1 MQNKFKHFLNK
12 YLLGTANST
21 EKKVVEDFSDNLQKR
36 PLIELKTIEEN
47 SKLRSSIYNSIKY
60 KTRERKRRKNYR
72 LLSIGFSLLLVI
84 GLTIYQK
91 HISINNQ
98 ELTYST
104 SNELAKHIIL
114 SDGTAV
120 TLSSNSTLIVS
131 NEFNQSNREIKLI
144 GEAYFQVAKD
154 ASRPFII
161 SSDNFETQVLGTSF
175 WVKQNIVE
183 VSTGRVKVSNSLD
196 IENYVILTAEQK
208 VLLKDHRLYKNT
220 LDVFSCISSTSSY
233 LMMNNMTLTQWK
245 QIIEKEFDIQIHF
258 LEDIISTKEF
268 IQADFRNSTL
278 ADIVQSVSYMYD
290 FDYRYENK
298 TIIINN
304 TKK

>member
-21 EKKVVEDFSDNLQKR
+21 EKKVVEDFSDNLQRR
-36 PLIELKTIEEN
+36 PLIELKIIQEN

-72 LLSIGFSLLLVI
+72 LLSIVFSLLLVV

-91 HISINNQ
+91 NISVNNQ

-114 SDGTAV
+114 PDGTAV

-131 NEFNQSNREIKLI
+131 NEFNQSNREIKLL

-175 WVKQNIVE
+175 WVKPNIVE
-183 VSTGRVKVSNSLD
+183 VSTGRVKVSNLLD
-196 IENYVILTAEQK
+196 RENYVILTAEQK
-208 VLLKDHRLYKNT
+208 ALLKDHRLYKNT
-220 LDVFSCISSTSSY
+220 IDVFSCISSTSSY
-233 LMMNNMTLTQWK
+233 LMMNNITLTQWK

-278 ADIVQSVSYMYD
+278 ADIVQSVSYMYG
-290 FDYRYENK
+290 FDYKYENK

>member
-36 PLIELKTIEEN
+36 PLIELKTIQEN

-72 LLSIGFSLLLVI
+72 LLSIGFSLLLVV

-91 HISINNQ
+91 NISVNNQ

-114 SDGTAV
+114 PDGTAV

-131 NEFNQSNREIKLI
+131 NEFNQSNREIKLL
-144 GEAYFQVAKD
+144 GEAYFKVAKD
-154 ASRPFII
+154 ASKPFII

-175 WVKQNIVE
+175 WVKPNIVE

-220 LDVFSCISSTSSY
+220 LDAFSCISSTSSY
-233 LMMNNMTLTQWK
+233 LMMNNITLTQWK

-290 FDYRYENK
+290 FDYKYENK

>member
-1 MQNKFKHFLNK
+1 MQNKFKQFLNK
-12 YLLGTANST
+12 YLLGTSDLT

-36 PLIELKTIEEN
+36 PLIELKIIQEN

-72 LLSIGFSLLLVI
+72 LLSIGFSLLLVV

-91 HISINNQ
+91 NISVNNQ

-114 SDGTAV
+114 PDGTAV

-131 NEFNQSNREIKLI
+131 NEFNQSNREIKLL
-144 GEAYFQVAKD
+144 GEAYFKVAKD
-154 ASRPFII
+154 ASKPFII

-175 WVKQNIVE
+175 WVKPNIVE

-290 FDYRYENK
+290 FDYKYENK
-298 TIIINN
+298 NIIINN

>member
-21 EKKVVEDFSDNLQKR
+21 EKKVVEDFSDNLQRR
-36 PLIELKTIEEN
+36 PLIELKIIQEN

-72 LLSIGFSLLLVI
+72 LLSIVFSLLLVV

-91 HISINNQ
+91 NISVNNQ

-114 SDGTAV
+114 PDGTAV

-131 NEFNQSNREIKLI
+131 NEFNQSNREIKLL

-175 WVKQNIVE
+175 WVKPNIVE

-196 IENYVILTAEQK
+196 RENYVILTADEK
-208 VLLKDHRLYKNT
+208 ALLKDHRLYKNT
-220 LDVFSCISSTSSY
+220 IDVFSCISSTSSY
-233 LMMNNMTLTQWK
+233 LMMNNITLTQWK

-290 FDYRYENK
+290 FDYKYENK
-298 TIIINN
+298 NIIINN

>member
-36 PLIELKTIEEN
+36 PLIELKTIQEN

-72 LLSIGFSLLLVI
+72 LLSIGFSLLLVV

-91 HISINNQ
+91 NISVNNQ

-114 SDGTAV
+114 PDGTAV

-131 NEFNQSNREIKLI
+131 NEFNQSNREIKLL
-144 GEAYFQVAKD
+144 GEAYFKVAKD
-154 ASRPFII
+154 ASKPFII

-175 WVKQNIVE
+175 WVKRNIVE

-196 IENYVILTAEQK
+196 RENYVILTAEQK

-290 FDYRYENK
+290 FDYKYENK

>member
-1 MQNKFKHFLNK
+1 M
-12 YLLGTANST
+12 
-21 EKKVVEDFSDNLQKR
+21 EDFSDNLQRR
-36 PLIELKTIEEN
+36 PLIELKIIQEN

-72 LLSIGFSLLLVI
+72 LLSIVFSLLLVV

-91 HISINNQ
+91 NISVNNQ

-114 SDGTAV
+114 PDGTAV

-131 NEFNQSNREIKLI
+131 NEFNQSNREIKLL

-175 WVKQNIVE
+175 WVKPNIVE

-196 IENYVILTAEQK
+196 RENYVILTADEK
-208 VLLKDHRLYKNT
+208 ALLKDHRLYKNT
-220 LDVFSCISSTSSY
+220 IDVFSCISSTSSY
-233 LMMNNMTLTQWK
+233 LMMNNITLTQWK

-290 FDYRYENK
+290 FDYKYENK
-298 TIIINN
+298 NIIINN

>member
-12 YLLGTANST
+12 YLLGTSDLT

-36 PLIELKTIEEN
+36 PLIELKIIQEN

-98 ELTYST
+98 ELTYTT
-104 SNELAKHIIL
+104 SSELAKHIIL

-131 NEFNQSNREIKLI
+131 NEFNQSSREIKLI

-196 IENYVILTAEQK
+196 RENYVILTAEQK
-208 VLLKDHRLYKNT
+208 ALLKDHRLYKNT
-220 LDVFSCISSTSSY
+220 IDVFSCISSTSSY
-233 LMMNNMTLTQWK
+233 LMMNNITLTQWK

-290 FDYRYENK
+290 FDYKYENK
-298 TIIINN
+298 NIIINN

>member
-21 EKKVVEDFSDNLQKR
+21 EKKVVEDFSDNLQRR
-36 PLIELKTIEEN
+36 PLIELKIIQEN

-72 LLSIGFSLLLVI
+72 LLSIVFSLLLVV

-91 HISINNQ
+91 NISVNNQ

-114 SDGTAV
+114 PDGTAV

-131 NEFNQSNREIKLI
+131 NEFNQSNREIKLL

-175 WVKQNIVE
+175 WVKPNIVE
-183 VSTGRVKVSNSLD
+183 VSTGRVKVSNLLD
-196 IENYVILTAEQK
+196 RENYVILTAEQK
-208 VLLKDHRLYKNT
+208 ALLKDHRLYKNT
-220 LDVFSCISSTSSY
+220 IDVFSCISSTSSY
-233 LMMNNMTLTQWK
+233 LMMNNITLTQWK

-290 FDYRYENK
+290 FDYKYENK
-298 TIIINN
+298 NIIINN

>member
-21 EKKVVEDFSDNLQKR
+21 EKKVVEDFSDNLQRR
-36 PLIELKTIEEN
+36 PLIELKIIQEN

-72 LLSIGFSLLLVI
+72 LLSIVFSLLLVI

-98 ELTYST
+98 ELTYTT
-104 SNELAKHIIL
+104 SSELAKHIIL

-131 NEFNQSNREIKLI
+131 NEFNQSSREIKLI

-175 WVKQNIVE
+175 WVKRNIVE
-183 VSTGRVKVSNSLD
+183 VSTGRVKVSNLLD
-196 IENYVILTAEQK
+196 RENYVILTADEK
-208 VLLKDHRLYKNT
+208 ALLKDHRLYKNT
-220 LDVFSCISSTSSY
+220 IDVFSCISSTSSY
-233 LMMNNMTLTQWK
+233 LMMNNITLTQWK

-290 FDYRYENK
+290 FDYKYENK
-298 TIIINN
+298 NIIINN

>member
-36 PLIELKTIEEN
+36 PLIELKIIQEN

-72 LLSIGFSLLLVI
+72 LLSIVFSLLLVV

-91 HISINNQ
+91 NISVNNQ

-114 SDGTAV
+114 PDGTAV

-131 NEFNQSNREIKLI
+131 NEFNQSNREIKLL
-144 GEAYFQVAKD
+144 GEAYFKVAKD

-175 WVKQNIVE
+175 WVKPNIVE

-196 IENYVILTAEQK
+196 RENYVILTAEQK
-208 VLLKDHRLYKNT
+208 ALLKDHRLYKNT
-220 LDVFSCISSTSSY
+220 IDVFSCISSTSSY
-233 LMMNNMTLTQWK
+233 LMMNNITLTQWK

-290 FDYRYENK
+290 FDYKYENK
-298 TIIINN
+298 NIIINN

>member
-36 PLIELKTIEEN
+36 PLIELKIIQEN

-72 LLSIGFSLLLVI
+72 LLSIVFSLLLVV

-91 HISINNQ
+91 NISVNNQ

-114 SDGTAV
+114 PDGTAV

-131 NEFNQSNREIKLI
+131 NEFNQSNREIKLL

-175 WVKQNIVE
+175 WVKRNIVE
-183 VSTGRVKVSNSLD
+183 VSTGRVKVSNLLD
-196 IENYVILTAEQK
+196 RENYVILTAEQK
-208 VLLKDHRLYKNT
+208 ALLKDHRLYKNT
-220 LDVFSCISSTSSY
+220 IDVFSCISSTSSY
-233 LMMNNMTLTQWK
+233 LMMNNITLTQWK

-278 ADIVQSVSYMYD
+278 ADIVQSVSYMYG
-290 FDYRYENK
+290 FDYKYENK

>member
-21 EKKVVEDFSDNLQKR
+21 EKKVVEDFSDNLQRR
-36 PLIELKTIEEN
+36 PLIELKIIQEN

-72 LLSIGFSLLLVI
+72 LLSIVFSLLLVV

-91 HISINNQ
+91 NISVNNQ

-114 SDGTAV
+114 PDGTAV

-131 NEFNQSNREIKLI
+131 NEFNQSNREIKLL

-175 WVKQNIVE
+175 WVKRNIVE
-183 VSTGRVKVSNSLD
+183 VSTGRVKVSNLLD
-196 IENYVILTAEQK
+196 SENYVILTAEQK
-208 VLLKDHRLYKNT
+208 ALLKDHRLYKNT

-233 LMMNNMTLTQWK
+233 LMMNNITLTQWK

-278 ADIVQSVSYMYD
+278 EDIVQSVSYMYG
-290 FDYRYENK
+290 FDYKYENK

>member
-21 EKKVVEDFSDNLQKR
+21 EKKVVEDFSDNLQRR
-36 PLIELKTIEEN
+36 PLIELKIIQEN

-72 LLSIGFSLLLVI
+72 LLSIVFSLLLVV

-91 HISINNQ
+91 NISVNNQ

-114 SDGTAV
+114 PDGTAV

-131 NEFNQSNREIKLI
+131 NEFNQSNREIKLL

-183 VSTGRVKVSNSLD
+183 VSTGRVKVSNLLD
-196 IENYVILTAEQK
+196 RENYVILTAEQK
-208 VLLKDHRLYKNT
+208 ALLKDHRLYKNT
-220 LDVFSCISSTSSY
+220 IDVFSCISSTSSY
-233 LMMNNMTLTQWK
+233 LMMNNITLTQWK

-278 ADIVQSVSYMYD
+278 ADIVQSVSYMYG
-290 FDYRYENK
+290 FDYKYENK

>member
-21 EKKVVEDFSDNLQKR
+21 EKKVVEDFSDNLQRR
-36 PLIELKTIEEN
+36 PLIELKTIQEN

-72 LLSIGFSLLLVI
+72 LLSIGFSLLLVV

-91 HISINNQ
+91 NISVNNQ

-114 SDGTAV
+114 PDGTAV

-131 NEFNQSNREIKLI
+131 NEFNQSNREIKLL
-144 GEAYFQVAKD
+144 GEAYFKVAKD
-154 ASRPFII
+154 ASKPFII

-175 WVKQNIVE
+175 WVKRNIVE

-196 IENYVILTAEQK
+196 IENYVILTADEK

-290 FDYRYENK
+290 FDYKYENK

>member
-21 EKKVVEDFSDNLQKR
+21 EKKVVEDFSDNLQRR
-36 PLIELKTIEEN
+36 PLIELKIIQEN

-72 LLSIGFSLLLVI
+72 LLSIVFSLLLVV

-91 HISINNQ
+91 NISVNNQ

-114 SDGTAV
+114 PDGTAV

-131 NEFNQSNREIKLI
+131 NEFNQSNREIKLL

-175 WVKQNIVE
+175 WVKPNIVE
-183 VSTGRVKVSNSLD
+183 VSTGRVKVSNLLD
-196 IENYVILTAEQK
+196 RENYVILTADEK
-208 VLLKDHRLYKNT
+208 ALLKDHRLYKNT
-220 LDVFSCISSTSSY
+220 IDVFSCISSTSSY
-233 LMMNNMTLTQWK
+233 LMMNNITLTQWK

-278 ADIVQSVSYMYD
+278 ADIVQSVSYMYG
-290 FDYRYENK
+290 FDYKYENK

>member
-1 MQNKFKHFLNK
+1 MQNKFKQFLNK
-12 YLLGTANST
+12 YLLGTSDLT

-36 PLIELKTIEEN
+36 PLIELKIIQEN

-104 SNELAKHIIL
+104 SSELAKHIIL

-131 NEFNQSNREIKLI
+131 NEFNQSNREIKLL
-144 GEAYFQVAKD
+144 GEAYFKVAKD
-154 ASRPFII
+154 ASKPFII

-175 WVKQNIVE
+175 WVKPNIVE
-183 VSTGRVKVSNSLD
+183 VSTGRVKVSNLLD
-196 IENYVILTAEQK
+196 RENYVILTAEQK
-208 VLLKDHRLYKNT
+208 ALLKDHRLYKNT
-220 LDVFSCISSTSSY
+220 IDVFSCISSTSSY
-233 LMMNNMTLTQWK
+233 LMMNNITLTQWK

-290 FDYRYENK
+290 FDYKYENK
-298 TIIINN
+298 NIIINN

>member
-21 EKKVVEDFSDNLQKR
+21 EKKVVEDFSDNLQRR
-36 PLIELKTIEEN
+36 PLIELKTIQEN

-72 LLSIGFSLLLVI
+72 LLSIGFSLLLVV

-91 HISINNQ
+91 NISVNNQ

-114 SDGTAV
+114 PDGTAV

-131 NEFNQSNREIKLI
+131 NEFNQSNREIKLL
-144 GEAYFQVAKD
+144 GEAYFKVAKD
-154 ASRPFII
+154 ASKPFII

-175 WVKQNIVE
+175 WVKRNIVE

-196 IENYVILTAEQK
+196 RENYVILTADEK
-208 VLLKDHRLYKNT
+208 ALLKDHRLYKNT
-220 LDVFSCISSTSSY
+220 IDVFSCISSTSSY
-233 LMMNNMTLTQWK
+233 LMMNNITLTQWK

-290 FDYRYENK
+290 FDYKYENK

>member
-21 EKKVVEDFSDNLQKR
+21 EKKVVEDFSDNLQRR
-36 PLIELKTIEEN
+36 PLIELKTIQEN

-72 LLSIGFSLLLVI
+72 LLSIGFSLLLVV

-91 HISINNQ
+91 NISVNNQ

-114 SDGTAV
+114 PDGTAV

-131 NEFNQSNREIKLI
+131 NEFNQSNREIKLL
-144 GEAYFQVAKD
+144 GEAYFKVAKD
-154 ASRPFII
+154 ASKPFII

-175 WVKQNIVE
+175 WVKRNIVE
-183 VSTGRVKVSNSLD
+183 VSTGRVKVSNLLD
-196 IENYVILTAEQK
+196 RENYVILTAEQK
-208 VLLKDHRLYKNT
+208 ALLKDHRLYKNT

-278 ADIVQSVSYMYD
+278 ADIVQSVSYMYG
-290 FDYRYENK
+290 FDYKYENK

>member
-21 EKKVVEDFSDNLQKR
+21 EKKVVEDFSDNLQRR
-36 PLIELKTIEEN
+36 PLIELKIIQEN

-72 LLSIGFSLLLVI
+72 LLSIVFSLLLVV

-91 HISINNQ
+91 NISVNNQ

-114 SDGTAV
+114 PDGTAV

-131 NEFNQSNREIKLI
+131 NEFNQSNREIKLL
-144 GEAYFQVAKD
+144 GEAYFKVAKD
-154 ASRPFII
+154 ASKPFII

-175 WVKQNIVE
+175 WVKRNIVE
-183 VSTGRVKVSNSLD
+183 VSTGRVKVSNLLD
-196 IENYVILTAEQK
+196 RENYVILTAEQK
-208 VLLKDHRLYKNT
+208 ALLKDHRLYKNT
-220 LDVFSCISSTSSY
+220 IDVFSCISSTSSY
-233 LMMNNMTLTQWK
+233 LMMNNITLTQWK

-278 ADIVQSVSYMYD
+278 ADIVQSVSYMYG
-290 FDYRYENK
+290 FDYKYENK

>member
-36 PLIELKTIEEN
+36 PLIELKTIQEN

-98 ELTYST
+98 ELTYTT
-104 SNELAKHIIL
+104 SSELAKHIIL

-131 NEFNQSNREIKLI
+131 NEFNQSSREIKLI

-175 WVKQNIVE
+175 WVKPNIVE
-183 VSTGRVKVSNSLD
+183 VSTGRVKVSNLLD
-196 IENYVILTAEQK
+196 RENYVILTAEQK
-208 VLLKDHRLYKNT
+208 ALLKDHRLYKNT
-220 LDVFSCISSTSSY
+220 IDVFSCISSTSSY
-233 LMMNNMTLTQWK
+233 LMMNNITLTQWK

-278 ADIVQSVSYMYD
+278 ADIVQSVSYMYG
-290 FDYRYENK
+290 FDYKYENK

>member
-21 EKKVVEDFSDNLQKR
+21 EKKVVEDFSDNLQRR
-36 PLIELKTIEEN
+36 PLIELKIIQEN

-72 LLSIGFSLLLVI
+72 LLSIVFSLLLVV

-91 HISINNQ
+91 NISVNNQ
-98 ELTYST
+98 ELTYTT

-114 SDGTAV
+114 PDGTAV

-131 NEFNQSNREIKLI
+131 NEFNQSNREIKLL

-175 WVKQNIVE
+175 WVKPNIVE
-183 VSTGRVKVSNSLD
+183 VSTGRVKVSNLLD
-196 IENYVILTAEQK
+196 RENYVILTAEQK
-208 VLLKDHRLYKNT
+208 ALLKDHRLYKNT
-220 LDVFSCISSTSSY
+220 IDVFSCISSTSSY
-233 LMMNNMTLTQWK
+233 LMMNNITLTQWK

-278 ADIVQSVSYMYD
+278 ADIVQSVSYMYG
-290 FDYRYENK
+290 FDYKYENK

>member
-21 EKKVVEDFSDNLQKR
+21 EKKVVEDFSDNLQRR
-36 PLIELKTIEEN
+36 PLIELKIIQEN

-72 LLSIGFSLLLVI
+72 LLSIVFSLLLVV

-91 HISINNQ
+91 NISVNNQ

-114 SDGTAV
+114 PDGTAV

-131 NEFNQSNREIKLI
+131 NEFNQSNREIKLL
-144 GEAYFQVAKD
+144 GEAYFKVAKD
-154 ASRPFII
+154 ASKPFII

-175 WVKQNIVE
+175 WVKRNIVE

-196 IENYVILTAEQK
+196 RENYVILTADEK
-208 VLLKDHRLYKNT
+208 ALLKDHRLYKNT
-220 LDVFSCISSTSSY
+220 IDVFSCISSTSSY
-233 LMMNNMTLTQWK
+233 LMMNNITLTQWK

-290 FDYRYENK
+290 FDYKYENK

>member
-21 EKKVVEDFSDNLQKR
+21 EKKVVEDFSDNLQRR
-36 PLIELKTIEEN
+36 PLIELKTIQEN

-72 LLSIGFSLLLVI
+72 LLSIGFSLLLVV

-91 HISINNQ
+91 NISVNNQ

-114 SDGTAV
+114 PDGTAV

-131 NEFNQSNREIKLI
+131 NEFNQSNREIKLL
-144 GEAYFQVAKD
+144 GEAYFKVAKD
-154 ASRPFII
+154 ASKPFII

-175 WVKQNIVE
+175 WVKPNIVE

-196 IENYVILTAEQK
+196 RENYVILTAEQK

-290 FDYRYENK
+290 FDYKYENK

>member
-21 EKKVVEDFSDNLQKR
+21 EKKVVEDFSDNLQRR
-36 PLIELKTIEEN
+36 PLIELKTIQEN

-72 LLSIGFSLLLVI
+72 LLSIGFSLLLVV

-91 HISINNQ
+91 NISVNNQ

-114 SDGTAV
+114 PDGTAV
-120 TLSSNSTLIVS
+120 TLSSNSTLILS
-131 NEFNQSNREIKLI
+131 NEFNQSNREIKLL
-144 GEAYFQVAKD
+144 GEAYFKVVKD
-154 ASRPFII
+154 ASKPFII

-196 IENYVILTAEQK
+196 RENYVILTADEK
-208 VLLKDHRLYKNT
+208 ALLKDHRLYKNT
-220 LDVFSCISSTSSY
+220 IDVFSCISSTSSY
-233 LMMNNMTLTQWK
+233 LMMNNITLTQWK

-290 FDYRYENK
+290 FDYKYENK
-298 TIIINN
+298 NIIINN

>member
-21 EKKVVEDFSDNLQKR
+21 EKKVVEDFSDNLQRR
-36 PLIELKTIEEN
+36 PLIELKIIQEN

-72 LLSIGFSLLLVI
+72 LLSIGFSLLLVV

-91 HISINNQ
+91 NISVNNQ

-104 SNELAKHIIL
+104 SSELVKHIIL
-114 SDGTAV
+114 PDGTAV

-131 NEFNQSNREIKLI
+131 NEFNQSNREIKLL

-175 WVKQNIVE
+175 WVKPNIVE

-196 IENYVILTAEQK
+196 RENYVILNAKQK
-208 VLLKDHRLYKNT
+208 VLLKDRRLYKNT
-220 LDVFSCISSTSSY
+220 LDAFSCISSTSSY
-233 LMMNNMTLTQWK
+233 LMMNNITLTQWK

-290 FDYRYENK
+290 FDYKYENK
-298 TIIINN
+298 NIIINN

>member
-21 EKKVVEDFSDNLQKR
+21 EKKVVEDFSDNLQRR
-36 PLIELKTIEEN
+36 PLIELKIIQEN

-72 LLSIGFSLLLVI
+72 LLSIVFSLLLVV

-91 HISINNQ
+91 NISVNNQ

-114 SDGTAV
+114 PDGTAV

-131 NEFNQSNREIKLI
+131 NEFNQSNREIKLL
-144 GEAYFQVAKD
+144 GEAYFKVAKD
-154 ASRPFII
+154 ASKPFII

-175 WVKQNIVE
+175 WVKPNIVE
-183 VSTGRVKVSNSLD
+183 VSTGRVKVSNLLD
-196 IENYVILTAEQK
+196 SENYVILTAEQK
-208 VLLKDHRLYKNT
+208 ALLKDHRLYKNT
-220 LDVFSCISSTSSY
+220 IDVFSCISSTSSY
-233 LMMNNMTLTQWK
+233 LMMNNITLTQWK

-278 ADIVQSVSYMYD
+278 ADIVQSVSYMYG
-290 FDYRYENK
+290 FDYKYENK
-298 TIIINN
+298 TMIINN

>member
-21 EKKVVEDFSDNLQKR
+21 EKKVVEDFSDNLQRR
-36 PLIELKTIEEN
+36 PLIELKTIQEN

-72 LLSIGFSLLLVI
+72 LLSIGFSLLLVV

-91 HISINNQ
+91 NISVNNQ

-114 SDGTAV
+114 PDGTAV

-131 NEFNQSNREIKLI
+131 NEFNQSNREIKLL
-144 GEAYFQVAKD
+144 GEAYFKVAKD
-154 ASRPFII
+154 ASKPFII

-183 VSTGRVKVSNSLD
+183 VSTGRVKVSNLLD
-196 IENYVILTAEQK
+196 RENYVILTADEK
-208 VLLKDHRLYKNT
+208 ALLKDHRLYKNT
-220 LDVFSCISSTSSY
+220 IDVFSCISSTSSY
-233 LMMNNMTLTQWK
+233 LMMNNITLTQWK

-290 FDYRYENK
+290 FDYKYENK
-298 TIIINN
+298 NIIINN

>member
-21 EKKVVEDFSDNLQKR
+21 EKKVVEDFSDNLQRR
-36 PLIELKTIEEN
+36 PLIELKIIQEN

-72 LLSIGFSLLLVI
+72 LLSIVFSLLLVV

-91 HISINNQ
+91 NISVNNQ

-114 SDGTAV
+114 PDGTAV

-131 NEFNQSNREIKLI
+131 NEFNQSNREIKLL

-175 WVKQNIVE
+175 WVKRNIVE
-183 VSTGRVKVSNSLD
+183 VSTGRVKVSNLLD
-196 IENYVILTAEQK
+196 RENYVILTAEQK
-208 VLLKDHRLYKNT
+208 ALLKDHRLYKNT
-220 LDVFSCISSTSSY
+220 IDVFSCISSTSSY
-233 LMMNNMTLTQWK
+233 LMMNNITLTQWK

-278 ADIVQSVSYMYD
+278 ADIVQSVSYMYG
-290 FDYRYENK
+290 FDYKYENK

>member
-21 EKKVVEDFSDNLQKR
+21 EKKVVEDFSDNLQRR
-36 PLIELKTIEEN
+36 PLIELKTIQEN

-91 HISINNQ
+91 NISVNNQ

-114 SDGTAV
+114 PDGTAV

-131 NEFNQSNREIKLI
+131 NEFNQSNREIKLL
-144 GEAYFQVAKD
+144 GEAYFKVAKD
-154 ASRPFII
+154 ASKPFII

-196 IENYVILTAEQK
+196 RENYVILTAEQK

-290 FDYRYENK
+290 FDYKYENK

>member
-21 EKKVVEDFSDNLQKR
+21 EKKVVEDFSDNLQRR
-36 PLIELKTIEEN
+36 PLIELKTIQEN

-72 LLSIGFSLLLVI
+72 LLSIGFSLLLVV

-91 HISINNQ
+91 NISVNNQ

-114 SDGTAV
+114 PDGTAV

-131 NEFNQSNREIKLI
+131 NEFNQSNREIKLL
-144 GEAYFQVAKD
+144 GEAYFKVAKD

-175 WVKQNIVE
+175 WVKPNIVE

-196 IENYVILTAEQK
+196 RENYVILTAEQK
-208 VLLKDHRLYKNT
+208 ALLKDHRLYKNT
-220 LDVFSCISSTSSY
+220 IDVFSCISSTSSY
-233 LMMNNMTLTQWK
+233 LMMNNITLTQWK

-290 FDYRYENK
+290 FDYKYENK
-298 TIIINN
+298 NIIINN

>member
-21 EKKVVEDFSDNLQKR
+21 EKKVVEDFSDNLQRR
-36 PLIELKTIEEN
+36 PLIELKIIQEN

-72 LLSIGFSLLLVI
+72 LLSIVFSLLLVV

-91 HISINNQ
+91 NISVNNQ

-114 SDGTAV
+114 PDGTAV

-131 NEFNQSNREIKLI
+131 NEFNQSNREIKLL
-144 GEAYFQVAKD
+144 GEAYFKVAKD
-154 ASRPFII
+154 ASKPFII

-175 WVKQNIVE
+175 WVKPNIVE
-183 VSTGRVKVSNSLD
+183 VSTGRVKVSNLLD
-196 IENYVILTAEQK
+196 RENYVILTADEK
-208 VLLKDHRLYKNT
+208 ALLKDHRLYKNT
-220 LDVFSCISSTSSY
+220 IDVFSCISSTSSY
-233 LMMNNMTLTQWK
+233 LMMNNITLTQWK

-290 FDYRYENK
+290 FDYKYENK
-298 TIIINN
+298 NIIINN

>member
-21 EKKVVEDFSDNLQKR
+21 EKKVVEDFSDNLQRR
-36 PLIELKTIEEN
+36 PLIELKTIQEN

-72 LLSIGFSLLLVI
+72 LLSIVFSLLLVV

-91 HISINNQ
+91 NISVNNQ

-114 SDGTAV
+114 PDGTAV

-131 NEFNQSNREIKLI
+131 NEFNQSNREIKLL
-144 GEAYFQVAKD
+144 GEAYFKVAKD
-154 ASRPFII
+154 ASKPFII

-175 WVKQNIVE
+175 WVKRNIVE
-183 VSTGRVKVSNSLD
+183 VSTGRVKVSNLLD
-196 IENYVILTAEQK
+196 RENYVILTAEQK
-208 VLLKDHRLYKNT
+208 ALLKDHRLYKNT
-220 LDVFSCISSTSSY
+220 IDVFSCISSTSSY
-233 LMMNNMTLTQWK
+233 LMMNNITLTQWK

-278 ADIVQSVSYMYD
+278 ADIVQSVSYMYG
-290 FDYRYENK
+290 FDYKYENK

>member
-1 MQNKFKHFLNK
+1 MQNKFKQFLNK
-12 YLLGTANST
+12 YLLGTSDLT

-36 PLIELKTIEEN
+36 PLIELKIIQEN

-72 LLSIGFSLLLVI
+72 LLSIGFSLLLVV

-91 HISINNQ
+91 NISVNNQ

-114 SDGTAV
+114 PDGTAV

-131 NEFNQSNREIKLI
+131 NEFNQSNREIKLL
-144 GEAYFQVAKD
+144 GEAYFKVAKD
-154 ASRPFII
+154 ASKPFII

-175 WVKQNIVE
+175 WVKRNIVE

-290 FDYRYENK
+290 FDYKYENK
-298 TIIINN
+298 NIIINN

>member
-21 EKKVVEDFSDNLQKR
+21 EKKVVEDFSDNLQRR
-36 PLIELKTIEEN
+36 PLIELKIIQEN

-72 LLSIGFSLLLVI
+72 LLSIVFSLLLVV

-91 HISINNQ
+91 NISVNNQ

-114 SDGTAV
+114 PDGTAV

-131 NEFNQSNREIKLI
+131 NEFNQSNREIKLL
-144 GEAYFQVAKD
+144 GEAYFKVAKD
-154 ASRPFII
+154 ASKPFII

-175 WVKQNIVE
+175 WVKPNIVE

-196 IENYVILTAEQK
+196 RENYVILTADEK
-208 VLLKDHRLYKNT
+208 ALLKDHRLYKNT
-220 LDVFSCISSTSSY
+220 IDVFSCISSTSSY
-233 LMMNNMTLTQWK
+233 LMMNNITLTQWK

-290 FDYRYENK
+290 FDYKYENK

>member
-36 PLIELKTIEEN
+36 PLIELKTIQEN

-72 LLSIGFSLLLVI
+72 LLSIGFSLLLVV

-91 HISINNQ
+91 NISVNNQ

-114 SDGTAV
+114 PDGTAV

-131 NEFNQSNREIKLI
+131 NEFNQSNREIKLL
-144 GEAYFQVAKD
+144 GEAYFKVAKD
-154 ASRPFII
+154 ASKPFII

-175 WVKQNIVE
+175 WVKPNIVE
-183 VSTGRVKVSNSLD
+183 VSTGRVKVSNLLD
-196 IENYVILTAEQK
+196 RENYVILTAEQK

-290 FDYRYENK
+290 FDYKYENK

>member
-21 EKKVVEDFSDNLQKR
+21 EKKVVEDFSDNLQRR
-36 PLIELKTIEEN
+36 PLIELKTIQEN

-72 LLSIGFSLLLVI
+72 LLSIGFSLLLVV

-91 HISINNQ
+91 NISVNNQ

-114 SDGTAV
+114 PDGTAV
-120 TLSSNSTLIVS
+120 TLSSNSTLILS
-131 NEFNQSNREIKLI
+131 NEFNQSNREIKLL
-144 GEAYFQVAKD
+144 GEAYFKVVKD
-154 ASRPFII
+154 ASKPFII

-196 IENYVILTAEQK
+196 RENYVILTAEQK

-220 LDVFSCISSTSSY
+220 IDVFSCISSTSSY
-233 LMMNNMTLTQWK
+233 LMMNNITLTQWK

-290 FDYRYENK
+290 FDYKYENK
-298 TIIINN
+298 NIIINN

>member
-21 EKKVVEDFSDNLQKR
+21 EKKVVEDFSDNLQRR
-36 PLIELKTIEEN
+36 PLIELKIIQEN

-72 LLSIGFSLLLVI
+72 LLSIVFSLLLVV

-91 HISINNQ
+91 NISVNNQ

-114 SDGTAV
+114 PDGTAV

-131 NEFNQSNREIKLI
+131 NEFNQSNREIKLL

-175 WVKQNIVE
+175 WVKRNIVE
-183 VSTGRVKVSNSLD
+183 VSTGRVKVSNLLD
-196 IENYVILTAEQK
+196 RENYVILTAEQK
-208 VLLKDHRLYKNT
+208 ALLKDHRLYKNT

-233 LMMNNMTLTQWK
+233 LMMNNITLTQWK

-290 FDYRYENK
+290 FDYKYENK
-298 TIIINN
+298 NIIINN